1 MALKYA
7 KRPSNS
13 NQSKNYSTSLNKSS
27 IVTSRWDFAS
37 SFLQYEALYN
47 SVPMPCPK
55 DAENAAACRMMCD
68 EGATLMLAF
77 VMGKLTL
84 QVVTDIAT
92 ATQVVAAVPTAGA
105 TGVTAVLTYIL
116 KQAAI
121 FAADLAFNLAEKE
134 RMRQIN
140 SAINNLECEKKEPE
154 PKPGEMPP
162 RKPSRMAPYTPS
174 KVPLI
179 DPSGFVCEAVESNRL
194 EGVTAT
200 CFYKKQV
207 EDIYGD
213 KHEEVTVWEAENY
226 GQVNPQLTDQQGM
239 YAWMVPA
246 GQWQVLYEKDGYE
259 TQRSAWLPVPPPQLD
274 VNVGM
279 VRRAQP
285 ALSEGH
291 AYERAIDVDFS
302 LYMKGSYITPQTL
315 TFWQDG
321 QQLQGELK
329 ATDSETAFGQDEEDG
344 IQCASA
350 FRFVPKKTLAVGSQV
365 TVRALGLCR
374 SYADVPMGEDQ
385 ELKLTVGREVTSI
398 GSDGNI
404 VVPYGGTHQVV
415 ITAQSAHAAAR
426 RNVTITSL
434 SPDIAQL
441 ETGRVTLDAEGKAY
455 ITIMGRLPGTT
466 YLSYAVEG
474 SQVKAMDTV
483 RVVSSLGFV
492 EAPKA
497 SIISGMYVSEGTRVE
512 LTAQEGCTIWY
523 TLDGSCPCDEAK
535 RQLYTGPITITADT
549 KLRAMAVDAQG
560 NESEVVTF
568 AWFIKTGI
576 AATHLSPLTTHPS
589 VYDLQGR
596 RVDNPA
602 NGIYIIDGRKE
613 FRP

>member
-1 MALKYA
+1 MQHHYF
-7 KRPSNS
+7 S
-13 NQSKNYSTSLNKSS
+13 Y
-27 IVTSRWDFAS
+27 
-37 SFLQYEALYN
+37 
-47 SVPMPCPK
+47 
-55 DAENAAACRMMCD
+55 
-68 EGATLMLAF
+68 
-77 VMGKLTL
+77 
-84 QVVTDIAT
+84 
-92 ATQVVAAVPTAGA
+92 
-105 TGVTAVLTYIL
+105 
-116 KQAAI
+116 
-121 FAADLAFNLAEKE
+121 
-134 RMRQIN
+134 
-140 SAINNLECEKKEPE
+140 
-154 PKPGEMPP
+154 
-162 RKPSRMAPYTPS
+162 
-174 KVPLI
+174 
-179 DPSGFVCEAVESNRL
+179 
-194 EGVTAT
+194 
-200 CFYKKQV
+200 
-207 EDIYGD
+207 
-213 KHEEVTVWEAENY
+213 
-226 GQVNPQLTDQQGM
+226 
-239 YAWMVPA
+239 
-246 GQWQVLYEKDGYE
+246 
-259 TQRSAWLPVPPPQLD
+259 
-274 VNVGM
+274 
-279 VRRAQP
+279 
-285 ALSEGH
+285 LS
-291 AYERAIDVDFS
+291 
-302 LYMKGSYITPQTL
+302 
-315 TFWQDG
+315 
-321 QQLQGELK
+321 
-329 ATDSETAFGQDEEDG
+329 EEDG